1 MSDQEI
7 SAIRASCRNHNGSYR
22 RKLRKLYSE
31 SPAAAQIID
40 NQVKNGFLTEQEFQ
54 ILNVENKKR
63 NNNEPYLY
71 NVNWAQT
78 TERPE
83 SFIGCES
90 SLKKF
95 VPEFRNKTESEI
107 RQELVNQVNFNESL
121 KDDKEYEEIV
131 IPKIR
136 KN

>member
-121 KDDKEYEEIV
+121 EDDKEYEEIV

>member
-7 SAIRASCRNHNGSYR
+7 SAIRASCRKHNGSYR

-121 KDDKEYEEIV
+121 EDDKEYEEIV

>member
-7 SAIRASCRNHNGSYR
+7 SAIRASCRKHNATYR

-31 SPAAAQIID
+31 TPAAAQIIN
-40 NQVKNGFLTEQEFQ
+40 NQVNNGFLTEQEFQ
-54 ILNVENKKR
+54 ILNVENIKR
-63 NNNEPYLY
+63 KNNEPYLY

-95 VPEFRNKTESEI
+95 IPDFKNNTENEI
-107 RQELVNQVNFNESL
+107 R
-121 KDDKEYEEIV
+121 EILIKQGT
-131 IPKIR
+131 IPLFGTF
-136 KN
+136 

>member
-7 SAIRASCRNHNGSYR
+7 SAIRVSCRNHNGSYR

-121 KDDKEYEEIV
+121 EDDKEYEEIV